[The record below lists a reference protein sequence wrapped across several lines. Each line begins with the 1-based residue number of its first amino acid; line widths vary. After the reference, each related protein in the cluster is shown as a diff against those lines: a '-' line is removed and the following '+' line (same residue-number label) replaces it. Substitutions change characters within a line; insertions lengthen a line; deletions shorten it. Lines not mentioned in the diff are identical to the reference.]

1 MGYVYGAEQSFTTK
15 SEPNPNPTEV
25 PKSQIV
31 RVPRVQSIRT

>member
-15 SEPNPNPTEV
+15 ADPDPNLKET

-31 RVPRVQSIRT
+31 RVPRVQSVRT